1 MQTYIYRLS
10 EKKMEYFT
18 AKVLRYILIKSLC
31 SCQCMLSLSGKDKS
45 NDLMGLLLQ
54 VENIENVLRNVVF
67 FIILFLFHLKL
78 HFLIHFVING
88 MNPEQRVRE

>member
-1 MQTYIYRLS
+1 MAMHAVT
-10 EKKMEYFT
+10 F
-18 AKVLRYILIKSLC
+18 
-31 SCQCMLSLSGKDKS
+31 GKDKS

-54 VENIENVLRNVVF
+54 VENIENVLRNVF
-67 FIILFLFHLKL
+67 FFILFLFHLKL